1 MPVPKQFFRSHN
13 LIVTIAPPM
22 VAGRPACPIPTV
34 CPSGTCC
41 GPPSRA
47 FECYYSQLLPLPP
60 ELSPDDLRTILQ
72 EMRDKLKVEDRGLAI
87 LLGTESNKT
96 AAAWQK
102 VVEDQG
108 LRSFTVDA
116 EA

>member
-87 LLGTESNKT
+87 LLG
-96 AAAWQK
+96 
-102 VVEDQG
+102 
-108 LRSFTVDA
+108 RSRTNGCGMA
-116 EA
+116 EGGRGPRLAPLHC